1 MEHKTF
7 RNFKRVEMPAL
18 TRKDLLPVSVSSA
31 VTGFQVN
38 WPVSC
43 SHHAIV
49 LVSASLLSVLEQYAH
64 AETDRGLVRATVP
77 VICICWQV
85 KLKDN
90 LYHTDAQQHRFK
102 TKESHSSKY
111 FRIMKR

>member
-18 TRKDLLPVSVSSA
+18 TRKDLLPLSVSSA

-43 SHHAIV
+43 SHHAMV
-49 LVSASLLSVLEQYAH
+49 LVSASLLLFWSNT
-64 AETDRGLVRATVP
+64 ETDRGLVRATAP

-102 TKESHSSKY
+102 TKESHSAKY
-111 FRIMKR
+111 SRIMKR